1 MERLSIKKIIL
12 TVLAVAIFV
21 PTFGSFAVQTFAQ
34 TNDLEYTV
42 LAPLP
47 GTLSNNCET
56 EDEVDC
62 KTTLEKYLPGMFKL
76 AIGLAAAFAVLM
88 IVIGGFQYMSTDAL
102 QKKEDGKNRIWNSIK
117 GLVLVIGAWLILNTI
132 NPNLLTLNLNIES
145 VNIKPAAGGSGSI
158 TPGGSG
164 GPTTSDILDE
174 QYEIDNNNQILG
186 QLKAINITP
195 NKGYC
200 TAQSTSC
207 TNLYRLP
214 NSMVSV
220 LGSLT
225 TQCGGGGAS
234 GSSNCPLILTGGTET
249 YAHVGH
255 GPGKSVV
262 DIGPTAKLNGFLGI
276 PNPVNGSNTKI
287 KLQGKDIQFTF
298 EKAGAGRSTGD
309 HWHVV
314 DCSTQTCK

>member
-1 MERLSIKKIIL
+1 MGMVIVSGLF
-12 TVLAVAIFV
+12 TVK
-21 PTFGSFAVQTFAQ
+21 TFAQ
-34 TNDLEYTV
+34 TDSLEYTV

-47 GTLSNNCET
+47 GTGIAENCT
-56 EDEVDC
+56 GNDC

-88 IVIGGFQYMSTDAL
+88 IVIGGFQYISTDAL
-102 QKKEDGKNRIWNSIK
+102 QKKADGKKRIENSVY

-132 NPNLLTLNLNIES
+132 NPALLELKLEISPVDIKAPAGGTPGGTL
-145 VNIKPAAGGSGSI
+145 AAGGVR
-158 TPGGSG
+158 P
-164 GPTTSDILDE
+164 SDILSE
-174 QYEIDNNNQILG
+174 QSMIDNENQIRSSLR
-186 QLKAINITP
+186 AVNITP

-200 TAQSTSC
+200 TAQSASC
-207 TNLYRLP
+207 TNVYRLP
-214 NSMVSV
+214 NSMVSI

-234 GSSNCPLILTGGTET
+234 GSSNCPLTLTGGTET

-262 DIGPTAKLNGFLGI
+262 DLAPTGKLNSYLGV
-276 PNPVNGSNTKI
+276 PNPADKSWSI
-287 KLQGKDIQFTF
+287 RELQGQRIKFTF
-298 EKAGAGRSTGD
+298 EKAGSGNSTGD

-314 DCSTQTCK
+314 NCSVETCN